1 MSDALIFEIAAIVI
15 LLAVFLVLYR
25 TIVGPRLY
33 DRALGANVMG
43 TKTVVL
49 LALIGFIYARPDF
62 LDIALVY
69 ALINFI
75 ATLAILKYR
84 ETWGLD

>member
-1 MSDALIFEIAAIVI
+1 MFETAGVFIVLAIMV
-15 LLAVFLVLYR
+15 VLYR
-25 TIVGPRLY
+25 AISGPTVF
-33 DRALGANVMG
+33 DRILSTNVVG

-49 LALIGFIYARPDF
+49 LALIGFIYDRPHF

-75 ATLAILKYR
+75 ATIAILR
-84 ETWGLD
+84 FIESGRVD